1 MYSLYDWVYN
11 ARLNIV
17 GIISEINSGRC
28 KSEYAI
34 YFPGY
39 TGAHKGNGYSINN
52 YKEDSLWFYTDGL
65 MADRIVPFNPM
76 DENMMNARNISGV
89 VQPPKIKKR
98 KLDDSFSTMYVPYT
112 TTAWP
117 DGTLDNRVIYAT
129 DGTYFWGD

>member
-11 ARLNIV
+11 TRLNIV
-17 GIISEINSGRC
+17 GIISEVNSGRC

-39 TGAHKGNGYSINN
+39 TGAHRGNGYSINT

-76 DENMMNARNISGV
+76 DETMMSARNISGV
-89 VQPPKIKKR
+89 VQPPKAKKR
-98 KLDDSFSTMYVPYT
+98 KLDDSLFVPYST
-112 TTAWP
+112 SIWSGA
-117 DGTLDNRVIYAT
+117 DNTLDSRITYT
-129 DGTYFWGD
+129 TGSTYFWGD